1 MRKKVLAAIFCI
13 LVTFTAT
20 FACADIRSE
29 IQSQH
34 HRIGQGMRS
43 GELTRRE
50 AEVLRDNL
58 AHIERQYRRA
68 SRDGW
73 ISPPE
78 EERLY
83 RELEHNSRKIH
94 RLKTNDIE
102 RY

>member
-1 MRKKVLAAIFCI
+1 MRKKILAVIFCF
-13 LVTFTAT
+13 LVTLTTT
-20 FACADIRSE
+20 FAWADVRSE

-34 HRIGQGMRS
+34 HRIRQGIRS

-50 AEVLRDNL
+50 AGVLEDNL

-68 SRDGW
+68 ARDGW
-73 ISPPE
+73 ISPGE
-78 EERLY
+78 EDRLY

-94 RLKTNDIE
+94 RLKANDIQ